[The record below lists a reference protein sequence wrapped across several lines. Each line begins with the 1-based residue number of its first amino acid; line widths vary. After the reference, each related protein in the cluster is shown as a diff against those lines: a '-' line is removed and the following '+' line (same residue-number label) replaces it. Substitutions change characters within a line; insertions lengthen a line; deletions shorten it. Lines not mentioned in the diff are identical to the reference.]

1 MLEETTMAADKINVF
16 SGGVDGESVV
26 YIKIWYIIEV
36 PDEGHGQI
44 FCQAFFLVIC
54 NPKFRNGSLEAK
66 VGDAPAGVHIHKVGG
81 RADVAEEVIVAE
93 NVDHG
98 IIIRQYLVLLQISLL
113 VHHVER

>member
-1 MLEETTMAADKINVF
+1 MRAMDKF
-16 SGGVDGESVV
+16 
-26 YIKIWYIIEV
+26 
-36 PDEGHGQI
+36 

-93 NVDHG
+93 KCGLWNYYQTVPSSASDF
-98 IIIRQYLVLLQISLL
+98 LVGPSC
-113 VHHVER
+113 